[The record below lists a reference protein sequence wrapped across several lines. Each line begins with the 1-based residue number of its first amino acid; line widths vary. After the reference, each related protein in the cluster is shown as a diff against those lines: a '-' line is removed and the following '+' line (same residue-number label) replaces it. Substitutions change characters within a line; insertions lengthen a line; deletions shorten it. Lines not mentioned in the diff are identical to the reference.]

1 MPSSPVQTLP
11 DVNVPANRAPDVQEQ
26 LGAGS
31 IIGMPPARNISPPL
45 QVSKSPASVTTL
57 KPITVNANVD
67 KNVTPCDHVQ
77 PTGGDPIVLSTGAK
91 VESATDFSLPG
102 EMGLAFTRYY
112 NSDYFT
118 GSAIRYGVWT
128 TSYDFVLVPNA
139 PNGCAGWAGYPN
151 TCPMAVIRPDGSRV
165 QFAAGQE
172 NANGTVSF
180 TQLAGGIAT
189 MTQNTDGSYVIHDE
203 DSKIITLAKQGSL
216 LKLQS
221 IKDLAGVGWTISYPD
236 ASDMIVTHTS
246 GQIMTL
252 HWVDSSTSGAINR
265 QMIVTD
271 PAGTQYVYNSTLPNG
286 YYSAASGLLIPG
298 ELSSVNLPGTPS
310 PTTVSYSYE
319 SAPQGGAYQFALTQV
334 AYNGVPHDV
343 TTYNSAGQA
352 TQSYLADSTQ
362 MYNVSYGSNST
373 GPTATLTN
381 PLGHISTYQF
391 DTSGDL
397 MSISGQASAHC
408 AATFSSRSYDANGNV
423 SSDTDND
430 GNVTSYTYAA
440 NGEIQQKIENP
451 GANQRVTNF
460 VWDTTPGT
468 DRLLSVTVAGYLQT
482 TFTYT
487 PQGRLAS
494 VTQTNLTSNGVANQS
509 RTTSYTYSLY
519 SNGMVSSATTTFPSP
534 NGVTTLTYNYDASG
548 NVTSISNALG

>member
-1 MPSSPVQTLP
+1 
-11 DVNVPANRAPDVQEQ
+11 
-26 LGAGS
+26 
-31 IIGMPPARNISPPL
+31 
-45 QVSKSPASVTTL
+45 
-57 KPITVNANVD
+57 
-67 KNVTPCDHVQ
+67 
-77 PTGGDPIVLSTGAK
+77 
-91 VESATDFSLPG
+91 
-102 EMGLAFTRYY
+102 
-112 NSDYFT
+112 
-118 GSAIRYGVWT
+118 
-128 TSYDFVLVPNA
+128 
-139 PNGCAGWAGYPN
+139 
-151 TCPMAVIRPDGSRV
+151 MAVIRPDGSRV

-352 TQSYLADSTQ
+352 TQSYMADSTQ

-381 PLGHISTYQF
+381 PLGHVSTYQF

-509 RTTSYTYSLY
+509 RTTSYIYSLY